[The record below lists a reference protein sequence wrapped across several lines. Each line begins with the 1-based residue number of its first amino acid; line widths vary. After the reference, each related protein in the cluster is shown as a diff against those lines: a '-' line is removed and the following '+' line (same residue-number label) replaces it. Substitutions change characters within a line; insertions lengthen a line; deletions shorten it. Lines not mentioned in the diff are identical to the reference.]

1 MTGALILGFI
11 IGCIGILNMVTNAK
25 LAEKVGIFH
34 GTLVNYC
41 GASVILT
48 VIIFNN
54 HIAWPQPEELL
65 AVPWW
70 VYFGGPIGVA
80 VVAGL
85 NVIVPRL
92 PVMFS
97 ALITFLGQM
106 TASLVIDWLLGQS
119 SSWGNIAGSALIA
132 CGLVYNG
139 YIGKKK

>member
-1 MTGALILGFI
+1 MMFAIILGVV
-11 IGCIGILNMVTNAK
+11 IGCIGILNMVANAK
-25 LAEKVGIFH
+25 LAERIGIFH
-34 GTLVNYC
+34 GTLINYC
-41 GASVILT
+41 GASVILLF
-48 VIIFNN
+48 IIFNN
-54 HIAWPQPEELL
+54 HISWPSPAELG

-106 TASLVIDWLLGQS
+106 TASIIIDWMLGHNS
-119 SSWGNIAGSALIA
+119 FVGNVVGGVLIA
-132 CGLVYNG
+132 CGLLYNS
-139 YIGKKK
+139 YIGKEQ